1 MRLRI
6 ELFVDDLD
14 TSIAFYERV
23 LGFELTRRDERYA
36 SLRRGTAVLGLGP
49 AATLPE
55 HGPGPGFTQERLAAN
70 RGAGV
75 EIVLEVE
82 DLEAALADA
91 AHAVAEPLQDRPWGL
106 RDFRVSDPDGY
117 YVRVTEG
124 G

>member
-1 MRLRI
+1 MRVRI

-49 AATLPE
+49 VATLPE
-55 HGPGPGFTQERLAAN
+55 RGPGPGFTQERLAAN

-82 DLEAALADA
+82 DLDAALADA

-117 YVRVTEG
+117 YVRVTERG
-124 G
+124 

>member
-1 MRLRI
+1 M
-6 ELFVDDLD
+6 
-14 TSIAFYERV
+14 
-23 LGFELTRRDERYA
+23 
-36 SLRRGTAVLGLGP
+36 
-49 AATLPE
+49 
-55 HGPGPGFTQERLAAN
+55 
-70 RGAGV
+70 